1 MTDPTLDF
9 APDPFL
15 ASGDAWRR
23 VSPRLATARRL
34 VGAVPVALLGVAAA
48 VGLSVAGWPAWGFV
62 ALLVCLLVAAWLA
75 WLAGRQVRAIGFC
88 VRTDDLLVVSGIMF
102 RRLVV
107 VPFGRMQLV
116 DVTRGPVDRWFGLA
130 SVQLHTAAATS
141 DAEIPG
147 LTPDAAAELRDRLAA
162 LGEQRSAGL

>member
-1 MTDPTLDF
+1 MTDPTLSV
-9 APDPFL
+9 PSDPFL
-15 ASGDAWRR
+15 APGGGWHR

-34 VGAVPVALLGVAAA
+34 VVVVPVVVLSGGAVVAAA
-48 VGLSVAGWPAWGFV
+48 LAGEAAWALVALAVGLVLAGW
-62 ALLVCLLVAAWLA
+62 LTWLI
-75 WLAGRQVRAIGFC
+75 GRQVRAVGYC
-88 VRTDDLLVVSGIMF
+88 LRSDDLLVVSGIAF

-141 DAEIPG
+141 DASIPG
-147 LTPDAAAELRDRLAA
+147 LTPADAAELRDRLAG

>member
-1 MTDPTLDF
+1 MT
-9 APDPFL
+9 ADPFL
-15 ASGDAWRR
+15 APGGGWRG

-34 VGAVPVALLGVAAA
+34 VVVAPVLLLAAGAA
-48 VGLSVAGWPAWGFV
+48 VVLAVLGWPEWAFV
-62 ALLVCLLVAAWLA
+62 ALLAGLVAAGWLT
-75 WLAGRQVRAIGFC
+75 WLIGRQVRAIGFC
-88 VRTDDLLVVSGIMF
+88 LRADDLLVVSGIMF

-141 DAEIPG
+141 DAVVPG
-147 LTPDAAAELRDRLAA
+147 LSPEDAATLRDRLAV
-162 LGEQRSAGL
+162 LGEERTAGL